1 VTATEWAHLPNAA
14 LIDRI
19 LADVAQ
25 RPKVWA
31 AAREA
36 AREAAWGG
44 AWVAAWDAVRNAAR
58 DAALDAVQDA
68 ARAVSRIIASGI
80 VPAALEMMDNA
91 TIRCVEASI
100 YAAGYPVDAAA
111 VLLCEVDGVA
121 EGLDEDVAII
131 RDACLATGAR
141 SVTVA
146 TTW

>member
-1 VTATEWAHLPNAA
+1 MTATEWAHLPNAA

-68 ARAVSRIIASGI
+68 ARAAARA
-80 VPAALEMMDNA
+80 AALDA
-91 TIRCVEASI
+91 AHDSAGG
-100 YAAGYPVDAAA
+100 AAGGA
-111 VLLCEVDGVA
+111 VLALIAWD
-121 EGLDEDVAII
+121 
-131 RDACLATGAR
+131 DACLLLDTPVPALRLYAANGSHA
-141 SVTVA
+141 A
-146 TTW
+146 LLMLPAAIALGEAA